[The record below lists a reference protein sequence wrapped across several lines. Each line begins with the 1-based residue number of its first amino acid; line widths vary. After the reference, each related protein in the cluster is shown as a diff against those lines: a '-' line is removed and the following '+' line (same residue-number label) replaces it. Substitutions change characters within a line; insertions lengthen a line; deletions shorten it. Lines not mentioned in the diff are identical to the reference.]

1 MPSRIYISVSIS
13 VLSSLLDGGEDL
25 LELLVGCGEFLAADV
40 EEFLAALGV
49 GAQIVQKMQD
59 PQCSIDNL
67 SAYTKRSK
75 ELLDICRKKLT
86 AADEQLKQILAD
98 IQQQ

>member
-1 MPSRIYISVSIS
+1 MEENTQMTYTQAVT
-13 VLSSLLDGGEDL
+13 E
-25 LELLVGCGEFLAADV
+25 LEEL
-40 EEFLAALGV
+40 
-49 GAQIVQKMQD
+49 VQKMQD

-67 SAYTKRSK
+67 SDYTKRSK

-86 AADEQLKQILAD
+86 EADEQLKKILAD

>member
-1 MPSRIYISVSIS
+1 MESNNEMTYTQAVT
-13 VLSSLLDGGEDL
+13 E
-25 LELLVGCGEFLAADV
+25 LEQL
-40 EEFLAALGV
+40 
-49 GAQIVQKMQD
+49 VQKMQD

-67 SAYTKRSK
+67 TGYTKRSK

-86 AADEQLKQILAD
+86 EADEQLNQVLAT

>member
-1 MPSRIYISVSIS
+1 MESNNEMTYNQAVT
-13 VLSSLLDGGEDL
+13 E
-25 LELLVGCGEFLAADV
+25 LEELVK
-40 EEFLAALGV
+40 
-49 GAQIVQKMQD
+49 KMQD

-67 SAYTKRSK
+67 TGYTKRSK

-86 AADEQLKQILAD
+86 EADEQLKQVLAT

>member
-1 MPSRIYISVSIS
+1 MEENTEMTYTQAVT
-13 VLSSLLDGGEDL
+13 E
-25 LELLVGCGEFLAADV
+25 LEE
-40 EEFLAALGV
+40 
-49 GAQIVQKMQD
+49 IVAKMQD

-67 SAYTKRSK
+67 TDYTKRCK

-98 IQQQ
+98 MQQG

>member
-1 MPSRIYISVSIS
+1 MESNNEMTYTQAVT
-13 VLSSLLDGGEDL
+13 E
-25 LELLVGCGEFLAADV
+25 LEELVK
-40 EEFLAALGV
+40 
-49 GAQIVQKMQD
+49 KMQD

-67 SAYTKRSK
+67 TGYTKRSK

-86 AADEQLKQILAD
+86 EADKQLKQVLAT

>member
-1 MPSRIYISVSIS
+1 MENQEIEKKTYTQAIT
-13 VLSSLLDGGEDL
+13 E
-25 LELLVGCGEFLAADV
+25 LEE
-40 EEFLAALGV
+40 
-49 GAQIVQKMQD
+49 IVKKMQS
-59 PQCSIDNL
+59 PECSIDNL

-98 IQQQ
+98 IQG